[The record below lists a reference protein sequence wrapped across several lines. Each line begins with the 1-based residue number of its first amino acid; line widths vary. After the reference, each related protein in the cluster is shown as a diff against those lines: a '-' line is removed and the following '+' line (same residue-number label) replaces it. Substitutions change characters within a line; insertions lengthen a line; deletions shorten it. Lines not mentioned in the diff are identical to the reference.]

1 MIKNRKLEKGCGRSF
16 GPSNLS
22 QHALPCRLR
31 CRRRLL
37 KRRQRVRMGNMRRQ
51 APCLGPML
59 SAHKRRQ
66 FLSQLAQ
73 ADQQREL
80 HLARRSR

>member
-1 MIKNRKLEKGCGRSF
+1 MSYNRYNCDRKIEKGCSRSF
-16 GPSNLS
+16 GPQNLS

-37 KRRQRVRMGNMRRQ
+37 KRRLRVRMGNMRRQ
-51 APCLGPML
+51 APGLG
-59 SAHKRRQ
+59 
-66 FLSQLAQ
+66 QLAQ